1 MLRVNVVF
9 TGAPGLLAAF
19 IAAERLSRA
28 QSVGV
33 LVAPGAYERFEA
45 LVRRVLLR
53 RSPDDAAGRIEHLSS
68 LEDAAGAEA
77 WHFTPSGGPVRGPPP
92 EALRLASIATL
103 NLVATP
109 YCGGERWRWVLPGGE
124 PVSDNADSDAIADD
138 FPVIRSFRTT
148 LTLDGGHADDI
159 AQEGVLHFLSTLG
172 DLKTEIDER
181 TEDLFEY
188 RGLRCLIS
196 PSARVN
202 IIGAERAAAVITAI
216 ADRAGAGDYV
226 VASPESLS
234 GEDFL
239 EQVGDIYG
247 VTLLPLDGKA
257 LFSRQL
263 TAIDALFDR
272 RLMNFAEHLGQP
284 DREAIEQAYA
294 AAGMPIPP
302 LGLDAA
308 AFQDFVA
315 AARQA
320 QLAEQKALDRQ
331 AASPPDVRTTRSGH
345 RELFYSSVGAGREA
359 VVLLNALGQG
369 PKPLSRLT
377 AHLSPRFRV
386 LSWQPGGLES
396 TEPEI
401 ALLDHVADL
410 AAIVEREA
418 LTGIHL
424 VGWCTAPKIAAK
436 FVLRH
441 PDRVRSMTFLNLQV
455 KRLENPLGFD
465 TRYETD
471 FEALFSDL
479 DQKPSMASWIAT
491 SLTSRGSEPDPDG
504 LETEVDESEAVLAT
518 MNRDLRAPVLRPFR
532 DANSTIKFARQMTDF
547 WRHDINDVAGQVDV
561 PVLLLSSEYDRIA
574 SPKASEW
581 AHGLFPRARLVHA
594 PGATHYFLY
603 DRADVVA
610 RMIEWFVSGNGLSET
625 GEGPASLA
633 ALNGS
638 AQAARTHQ
646 AELQ

>member
-1 MLRVNVVF
+1 MSRVNVVF
-9 TGAPGLLAAF
+9 TGMPGLLAAF
-19 IAAERLSRA
+19 IAAEQLSRS
-28 QSVGV
+28 QRVGV
-33 LVAPGAYERFEA
+33 LIPAAAYARFEP
-45 LVRRVLLR
+45 LVRRISLR
-53 RSPDDAAGRIEHLSS
+53 RSPGGAAGRIEHLSS
-68 LEDAAGAEA
+68 LDNAAGAEA
-77 WHFTPSGGPVRGPPP
+77 WHFTPSGESAPGALLK
-92 EALRLASIATL
+92 ALRLASIETL

-109 YCGGERWRWVLPGGE
+109 YCGGQRWRWILPGGE
-124 PVSDNADSDAIADD
+124 PAADINPATAD
-138 FPVIRSFRTT
+138 FPVMRSFRTT
-148 LTLDGGHADDI
+148 LTLDGGHPDDI
-159 AQEGVLHFLSTLG
+159 AQEGVLHFLSTLF

-181 TEDLFEY
+181 TDDLFEY

-202 IIGAERAAAVITAI
+202 IISTEQAAAVITAI

-226 VASPESLS
+226 VASVDSLS

-239 EQVGDIYG
+239 ERVGDIYG

-294 AAGMPIPP
+294 AAGMVSPSS
-302 LGLDAA
+302 GLVPAEFHDL
-308 AFQDFVA
+308 VE
-315 AARQA
+315 AARQT
-320 QLAEQKALDRQ
+320 QLSERSALYSH
-331 AASPPDVRTTRSGH
+331 ASNPPEIRTTHSGG
-345 RELFYSSVGAGREA
+345 REFSYSSAGADGEA

-386 LSWQPGGLES
+386 LSWQPGGLDS
-396 TEPEI
+396 TESEI
-401 ALLDHVADL
+401 SLLDHVADL

-418 LTGIHL
+418 PAGVHL
-424 VGWCTAPKIAAK
+424 VGWCTAPKIAAE
-436 FVLRH
+436 FVRRH
-441 PDRVRSMTFLNLQV
+441 PDRVRSMTFLNMQV
-455 KRLENPLGFD
+455 KCLENPLDFD
-465 TRYETD
+465 TPYEID

-479 DQKPSMASWIAT
+479 EQRPSTASWIAT
-491 SLTSRGSEPDPDG
+491 SLTSRGSEPDPEG
-504 LETEVDESEAVLAT
+504 METEADESEAVLAT
-518 MNRDLRAPVLRPFR
+518 MNRDLRMPVLRPFR
-532 DANSTIKFARQMTDF
+532 DASSTIRFARQMTDF
-547 WRHDINDVAGQVDV
+547 WRYDINDVASQVDV
-561 PVLLLSSEYDRIA
+561 PILLLSSEYDRIA

-610 RMIEWFVSGNGLSET
+610 RMIEWFVSGDGLPET
-625 GEGPASLA
+625 GDGRASLV

-638 AQAARTHQ
+638 TETARSHR
-646 AELQ
+646 AEIQ